1 MPSLLQ
7 GTSEH
12 NIALGTLNILLIK
25 TCRDTDLT
33 EYQGSEV
40 SPDRRQS
47 DANICRITDVSSTG
61 PSDSL
66 SLKDLPL
73 AQGPRLGGGSP
84 TASNNSLSIIL
95 IHNIDNVTIYGM
107 IHSPH
112 MRH

>member
-25 TCRDTDLT
+25 TFRDTDLT

-61 PSDSL
+61 PGDNL
-66 SLKDLPL
+66 SLEELPL
-73 AQGPRLGGGSP
+73 ARGPRLRGEAQQP
-84 TASNNSLSIIL
+84 QITASLLS
-95 IHNIDNVTIYGM
+95 
-107 IHSPH
+107 
-112 MRH
+112 